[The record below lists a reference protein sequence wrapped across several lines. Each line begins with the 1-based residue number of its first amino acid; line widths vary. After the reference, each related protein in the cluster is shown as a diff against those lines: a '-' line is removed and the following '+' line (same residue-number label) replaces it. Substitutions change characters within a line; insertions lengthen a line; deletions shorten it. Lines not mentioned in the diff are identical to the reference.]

1 MFGKKI
7 RLCRIEKEYSQNYIA
22 YCLNISQKAYSKI
35 ENNQT
40 ELTVRRLIEISK
52 ILELNWNMVPFC

>member
-7 RLCRIEKEYSQNYIA
+7 RLCRTEKEYSQNYIA

-52 ILELNWNMVPFC
+52 ILDMVSFC